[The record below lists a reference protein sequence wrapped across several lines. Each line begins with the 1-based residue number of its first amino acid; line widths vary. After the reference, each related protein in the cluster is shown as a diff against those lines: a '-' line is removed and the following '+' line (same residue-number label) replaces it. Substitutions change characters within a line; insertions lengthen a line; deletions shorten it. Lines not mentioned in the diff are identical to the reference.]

1 MGGEHHSRHVRM
13 LLEVEMANLSDYA
26 RIGMQSDPAQMGGI
40 IVQFQHHAKSI
51 DTSTFKKI
59 NISDLV
65 GGVVQTD

>member
-1 MGGEHHSRHVRM
+1 VRM
-13 LLEVEMANLSDYA
+13 LLEVEMANLADYA

-40 IVQFQHHAKSI
+40 IVQFRHHKKSI

-65 GGVVQTD
+65 GGRRTN